1 MYKKIAPNPTLSWRP
16 SLLLAMTFVWHAAML
31 LVLVAFP
38 SAWAWVLIALLI
50 NHLVLTAVGLW
61 PRSTWLGPNWT
72 RLPSGSATRGE
83 IALTIDDGPH
93 PEVTPQVLELLD
105 RYRVKASFFCVGDA
119 AGRYPDLCR
128 SIVERGHAIENH
140 TQHHSHYFSFL
151 GPAGLAREI
160 QAAQDTL
167 IAITGCTPV
176 FFRAPAGLRNPFLDP
191 VLAKL
196 GLRLAT
202 WTRRGFDTR
211 TSDPVIVSR
220 RLIRGLRA
228 GSILLLHDGNS
239 ARSSS
244 GVPVIVTVLPQLFEA
259 AAAAGLHFVTL
270 NQVADNEKR

>member
-1 MYKKIAPNPTLSWRP
+1 MMQNQALPWRP
-16 SLLLAMTFVWHAAML
+16 SPLIRITLVLHAAML
-31 LVLVAFP
+31 MAFVAYP
-38 SAWAWVLIALLI
+38 HAWPWILATLCA
-50 NHLVLTAVGLW
+50 NHLILTAAGMW

-72 RLPSGSATRGE
+72 RLPPGSAARGE

-105 RYRVKASFFCVGDA
+105 RYGIKASFFCVGAEA
-119 AGRYPDLCR
+119 ARYPELCR
-128 SIVERGHAIENH
+128 TIVERGHAIENH
-140 TQHHSHYFSFL
+140 TQRHPHYFAFL

-167 IAITGCTPV
+167 SAIAGRTPI

-191 VLAKL
+191 VLSKL
-196 GLRLAT
+196 GLRLAA

-211 TSDPVIVSR
+211 TSDPVIVNR
-220 RLIRGLRA
+220 RLTMDLKA
-228 GSILLLHDGNS
+228 GAILLLHDGNS

-244 GVPVIVTVLPQLFEA
+244 GVPVIVAVLPELFDA

-270 NQVADNEKR
+270 NHAFQSEQQ